1 MKKNEIETVIKQ
13 LTGKNL
19 KVYNEL
25 NEIIIVQMKH
35 RCCSIHFYFLQ
46 MQIIIEDWRNRAEK
60 SCCLSEEKN

>member
-1 MKKNEIETVIKQ
+1 MMADISPGGQ
-13 LTGKNL
+13 C
-19 KVYNEL
+19 L